1 MFVGVQGESDEEDSR
16 QTVLLGKGLPKVD
29 ECFAVGDVLREVYSE
44 KRVSIP
50 FDIPFVEECR
60 QDGIEMLCVVFFSA
74 VGLFDE
80 NFAVFQSM
88 VKALPGF
95 VGLGKAEGEIGFA
108 GGNDFIERALQKLLA
123 VAKPVMPVAE
133 AVDAI
138 LCCQA
143 GLFDA
148 CLWNTEIIVA

>member
-1 MFVGVQGESDEEDSR
+1 MFVGVQGESDEENSR

-29 ECFAVGDVLREVYSE
+29 ECFAVGDVLREVYCE
-44 KRVSIP
+44 KRTSVP

-88 VKALPGF
+88 VKTLPGF
-95 VGLGKAEGEIGFA
+95 VGPGEAEGEIGFA
-108 GGNDFIERALQKLLA
+108 GGNNFIERALQKLLV
-123 VAKPVMPVAE
+123 VAEPVMPIAE

-148 CLWNTEIIVA
+148 CLWNTEIVVA

>member
-1 MFVGVQGESDEEDSR
+1 
-16 QTVLLGKGLPKVD
+16 
-29 ECFAVGDVLREVYSE
+29 
-44 KRVSIP
+44 
-50 FDIPFVEECR
+50 
-60 QDGIEMLCVVFFSA
+60 MLCIVFLAA

-95 VGLGKAEGEIGFA
+95 VGPGKAEGEIGFA
-108 GGNDFIERALQKLLA
+108 GGNDFIERAFQKLLL
-123 VAKPVMPVAE
+123 VAEPVMPVAE

-138 LCCQA
+138 LCCQT

-148 CLWNTEIIVA
+148 RLWNTEVIVA